1 MGGCLSVDIGGSK
14 VIVGLVSDAGKVI
27 SSAYKSFP
35 ERYDRESLLHS
46 IKELAGQL
54 DLQGIEIGGVTVPG
68 LADPEKGLWL
78 SSPFTGISAW
88 DIAGDLQAALGVP
101 FFAEND
107 VNACAVAER
116 QFGLCKD
123 KPDFLWI
130 TMSNGVGGAVYLNGS
145 LLRGRNLG
153 AGEVGHI
160 VVEED
165 GPVCC
170 CGNRGCLEAIA
181 SGRGISASYLKYTG
195 ETKTAQEIA
204 KLAEAGEPAA
214 KAAYDRAAKG
224 LGKAISYAANLMN
237 IETFIFG
244 GGVAQ
249 SMHLLAPGAMAQA
262 EKSVLHTA
270 TKNIRIGYTALGYHA
285 ALIGG
290 AAVAL
295 EMMHL

>member
-1 MGGCLSVDIGGSK
+1 MGVCLSVDIGGSK
-14 VIVGLVSDAGKVI
+14 VIAGLISDAGEVL
-27 SSAYKSFP
+27 SAVHRRFP
-35 ERYDRESLLHS
+35 QRYDRESLLSS
-46 IKELAGQL
+46 IGELAGQL
-54 DLQGIEIGGVTVPG
+54 DLHGVTFGGVTVPG

-78 SSPFTGISAW
+78 SSPFTGISEW
-88 DIAGDLQAALGVP
+88 DIAGDLQSVLGIP

-116 QFGLCKD
+116 RFGLCKNT
-123 KPDFLWI
+123 PDFLWL
-130 TMSNGVGGAVYLNGS
+130 TMSNGVGGAVFLNGN

-165 GPVCC
+165 GPLCC

-195 ETKTAQEIA
+195 KTKTAQEIA
-204 KLAEAGEPAA
+204 KLAQAGEPAA

-224 LGKAISYAANLMN
+224 IGKAISYAANLMN

-249 SMHLLAPGAMAQA
+249 SMHLLAPGAKAQA
-262 EKSVLHTA
+262 EKSVLRTA
-270 TKNIRIGYTALGYHA
+270 TKEIRIEYTGLGYYA
-285 ALIGG
+285 ALVGG
-290 AAVAL
+290 AAIAM
-295 EMMHL
+295 ESMGI